1 MEKVAFL
8 TQHGKEQIV
17 AAILAEGGMKV
28 ERVEGFN
35 TDLWGT
41 FSGEIERPAS
51 QAETAVMKAKKALE
65 LCDDASWGLGSEG
78 AFNPHPA
85 SPFITLNTEVLALC
99 GRSGKITIRGRA
111 AGTNVVFHSRTIR
124 HANDLITLASDQNFP
139 EYGLIL
145 KVVQAGKVIASEKE
159 CQTVDEL
166 KLAWQHLNKIYPDE
180 AIIAETDLRAH
191 RNPARRLL
199 IAEAARDLLQRWRTV
214 CANCG
219 LRGFGKEE
227 SIPGLPC
234 SVCYFPTRL
243 PKGYVWR
250 CPHCG
255 YEETRRNSDSPETAD
270 PSVCSVCN
278 P

>member
-8 TQHGKEQIV
+8 TQHGKEQIA
-17 AAILAEGGMKV
+17 AAILAEGGLRV

-35 TDLWGT
+35 TDHWGT

-51 QAETAVMKAKKALE
+51 QTETAMMKAKKALE
-65 LCDDASWGLGSEG
+65 LCNDALWGLGSEG
-78 AFNPHPA
+78 AFNPHPV

-99 GRSGKITIRGRA
+99 DRSGKISIMGRA
-111 AGTNVVFHSRTIR
+111 AGTNVVFHSRPISR
-124 HANDLITLASDQNFP
+124 ASDLITLATEQHFP

-145 KVVQAGKVIASEKE
+145 KVEKVGKVIASEKGCGSLE
-159 CQTVDEL
+159 EL
-166 KLAWQHLNKIYPDE
+166 LEAWQRLRKTYPDDPV
-180 AIIAETDLRAH
+180 IAETDLRAH

-199 IAEAARDLLQRWRTV
+199 IAEAARDLLQRWLTV
-214 CANCG
+214 CDRCG
-219 LRGFGKEE
+219 QRGFGIEE

-234 SVCYFPTRL
+234 SVCHFPTRL

-255 YEETRRNSDSPETAD
+255 YEEARKDSDSPEAAD
-270 PSVCSVCN
+270 PSLCSICN